1 MGITLKLQAKFLSL
15 QNYDVR
21 LTEGCFE
28 KMKQ

>member
-15 QNYDVR
+15 KKCDVR
-21 LTEGCFE
+21 LIEGCFE